1 MFIYFTFLHSSK
13 AVIKKKFIILL
24 YITINMLFSYVYL
37 HNASGN
43 KKVIK
48 FVFSIVKIK
57 LLLNFKNVIIIID
70 THMWRETKRE
80 ISKQVLK
87 TK

>member
-13 AVIKKKFIILL
+13 AVIKKKFILL

-70 THMWRETKRE
+70 TRMWRETKRE